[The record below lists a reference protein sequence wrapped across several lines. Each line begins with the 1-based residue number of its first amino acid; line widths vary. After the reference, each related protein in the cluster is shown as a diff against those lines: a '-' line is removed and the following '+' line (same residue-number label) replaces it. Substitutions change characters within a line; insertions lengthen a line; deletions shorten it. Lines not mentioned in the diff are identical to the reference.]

1 MVNICSM
8 MRCSLYRQLAVCH
21 LTLSG
26 RGSFIAGS
34 WRMCGSRAAVSS
46 NIPVLLGTYLATCRM
61 RLLGV
66 RVRVRVRVSSVD
78 RAHWEG
84 LFEYVVYKLVLWLGA
99 DGVRPFLRE
108 LCGQERFDRLRI
120 DSS

>member
-46 NIPVLLGTYLATCRM
+46 NIPVLLGTYLATCRI
-61 RLLGV
+61 
-66 RVRVRVRVSSVD
+66 RVSSVD